1 MTAGAR
7 TAAIALV
14 LAVLA
19 CATAFAIIG
28 STHRARGL
36 YAELQTLEGQRW
48 YLEEEHS
55 RLLLEQGTWSSHHR
69 VATEAGELL
78 GLDAPDHAHMRVLAP

>member
-1 MTAGAR
+1 MILRVFLPLLALAL
-7 TAAIALV
+7 AALV
-14 LAVLA
+14 
-19 CATAFAIIG
+19 TAFAIIA
-28 STHRARGL
+28 STHRVRGA

-69 VATEAGELL
+69 IATEAREVL
-78 GLDAPDHAHMRVLAP
+78 GLVTPGPESVRVLKP

>member
-1 MTAGAR
+1 MVGVR
-7 TAAIALV
+7 SIV
-14 LAVLA
+14 LAVVLPLVA
-19 CATAFAIIG
+19 CVTAFAIIA
-28 STHRARGL
+28 STHRARGI

-69 VATEAGELL
+69 VASEAGEIL
-78 GLDAPDHAHMRVLAP
+78 GLDAPDHAHTRVLAP

>member
-1 MTAGAR
+1 MTAAVR
-7 TAAIALV
+7 TAAIAL
-14 LAVLA
+14 LLTVLA

-28 STHRARGL
+28 STHRVRGL

-69 VATEAGELL
+69 VATEAGTIL
-78 GLDAPDHAHMRVLAP
+78 GLDAPDHAQTRVFAP

>member
-1 MTAGAR
+1 MGLRGTLPLSAL
-7 TAAIALV
+7 ALV
-14 LAVLA
+14 AL
-19 CATAFAIIG
+19 ATAFAIID
-28 STHRARGL
+28 STHRVRGA

-69 VATEAGELL
+69 IATEARDVL
-78 GLDAPDHAHMRVLAP
+78 GLGTPGPERVKVLAP